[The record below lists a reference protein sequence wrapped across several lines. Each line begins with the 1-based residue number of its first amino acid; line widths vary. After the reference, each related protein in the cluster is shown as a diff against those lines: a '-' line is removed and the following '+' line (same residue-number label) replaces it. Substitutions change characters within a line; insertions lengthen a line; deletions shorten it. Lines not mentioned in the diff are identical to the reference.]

1 MSPPQ
6 TATAGSTAGPATV
19 AQVLDRC
26 VQQRPHAEALVDGR
40 RRLTYQQLD
49 SIVDGLVDGLAA
61 EGLGAGDRLAVVL
74 PNSIDVVVSMLAGA
88 RLGALFVGIN
98 PGLHAREVTDL
109 LERASTDLVIADS
122 ARWTDAGWSGRT
134 LAIDLS
140 AEGIAAIEGAPETNR
155 TRRPLVTADMPVG
168 IAFTSGTTGHP
179 KGVLHDHRHAL
190 LPASVILHDR
200 MLGRGERVGVMLPLT
215 TLNMMILGP
224 MLAFLGGGT
233 CVCIDTRDAA
243 ELGDLVER
251 HRIEHLSC
259 SPATVVDL
267 IEATAL
273 SQRQLAGLR
282 LGVGGATCP
291 ERLRAA
297 YRERF
302 GADFT
307 TGYGLSEAPTS
318 VTQETDRHRHRPGA
332 SGVAMAHVDVR
343 VVDDTGAELGTGE
356 VGEIAVVPAT
366 SGKWA
371 GLWSGMLG
379 YWNDP
384 EATAKARRGTALLT
398 GDEGSLDGDGYL
410 YVADRRTNII
420 NRGGSKVSPAEV
432 ERVLREH
439 PAVADCIV
447 LGRPERRLGEEVV
460 AVVERRP
467 GVDVGAI
474 QLLEHCGRSLAR
486 YKLPSE
492 IAVTD
497 RLARN
502 AMGKI
507 VGAAALELFDLRGR
521 TGEDG

>member
-1 MSPPQ
+1 
-6 TATAGSTAGPATV
+6 
-19 AQVLDRC
+19 VLDGGVRD
-26 VQQRPHAEALVDGR
+26 RPHAEALVDGR

-49 SIVDGLVDGLAA
+49 NMVDGVVDGLAA

-74 PNSIDVVVSMLAGA
+74 PNSSDVVVAMLASA

-98 PGLHAREVTDL
+98 PGLHDREIEEL
-109 LERASTDLVIADS
+109 LDGASTDLVIADA
-122 ARWTDAGWSGRT
+122 ARWDGAGWSRRT

-140 AEGIAAIEGAPETNR
+140 TEGIAAIDGAPDTNR
-155 TRRPLVTADMPVG
+155 ARRPIVTADMPVG

-190 LPASVILHDR
+190 LPPSVILHDR
-200 MLGRGERVGVMLPLT
+200 MHGRGERIGVMLPLT

-243 ELGDLVER
+243 ELGDRIER
-251 HRIEHLSC
+251 ERIEHLSC
-259 SPATVVDL
+259 SPATVHDL
-267 IEATAL
+267 IESTAV

-291 ERLRAA
+291 ERLRSA

-302 GADFT
+302 GAEFT

-318 VTQETDRHRHRPGA
+318 VTQETERHRHRPGA
-332 SGVAMAHVDVR
+332 SGVAMAHVGVR
-343 VVDDTGAELGTGE
+343 VLDETGAELGVGE
-356 VGEIAVVPAT
+356 VGEIAVVPAG
-366 SGKWA
+366 SGPWA

-460 AVVERRP
+460 AAVERRP
-467 GVDVGAI
+467 GVDVDAT
-474 QLLEHCGRSLAR
+474 QLLEHCSRSLAR

-507 VGAAALELFDLRGR
+507 VGAAALELLDLRGP